1 MEKLLLR
8 VDEAA
13 QMLGL
18 GRTKVYELVSR
29 GDLPSITVGTSRRI
43 PAEDLRRWVAARS
56 AAGGCGGD
64 APAPMGPDF
73 DAHFAQPPHGDEGP
87 TR

>member
-1 MEKLLLR
+1 MEQLLLR

-13 QMLGL
+13 RVLGL
-18 GRTKVYELVSR
+18 GRTKVYELVSS

-43 PAEDLRRWVAARS
+43 PAEGLRRWVAGRT
-56 AAGGCGGD
+56 AAGGGSGD
-64 APAPMGPDF
+64 TPTSTVTEIDGQ
-73 DAHFAQPPHGDEGP
+73 FAQPPHGDEGL